1 MDKGFISPVIQQ
13 QGYPINIQKVTHAE
27 PTQSFQ
33 EIFKDALNQVN
44 QLQQESQSM
53 TQKLI
58 TGEVEDVHQVMIAAQ
73 KASLTLDLTVQVRNK
88 VIEAYQEVMRMQI

>member
-1 MDKGFISPVIQQ
+1 MISPIFQQ
-13 QGYPINIQKVTHAE
+13 QINQYHAQKVTQVE

-33 EIFKDALNQVN
+33 EVLKNAFNQVN
-44 QLQQESQSM
+44 QLQKESQGM

-73 KASLTLDLTVQVRNK
+73 KASLSLDLTIQVRNK